1 MDLIKRKELAKFL
14 RWGDKTKIADLA
26 NVSRQTVQLWFKGE
40 VKDSVVESYVLLFVE
55 KRKQEVENRMSALT
69 L

>member
-1 MDLIKRKELAKFL
+1 MTTEKRKELAKYL

-26 NVSRQTVQLWFKGE
+26 NVSKQTVQRWFSGHI
-40 VKDSVVESYVLLFVE
+40 KDSAVENYVLLFVE
-55 KRKQEVENRMSALT
+55 KRKEETESRMSALT